1 MYTTEQLN
9 EMLVPELREIADGL
23 RVANVKKLG
32 KAELISAIGAAQ
44 KGSDNG
50 NGDKRDRKRVLRP
63 RKKKDTPVDDTANQL
78 QIPEASEEEEDL
90 RLEVPAKEEVIAPP
104 VEEVRE
110 PMEQPVRERQD
121 PPMPQYPQ
129 KKREPRFNIDLD
141 GAVPGEGVLE
151 MMPDGY
157 GFLRSADYNYLSS
170 PDDVYVS
177 PSQIKLFGLKTG
189 DWVSGFVRPPKE
201 GEKYFALLRV
211 ETINGRD
218 PKEIRDRVP
227 FDYLTP
233 LFPDEKLNLV
243 YNAGDYSTRVID
255 LFTPIGKGQRGMIVA
270 QPKVGKTYLLK
281 SIANAI
287 AQNHPEIYLIVLLID
302 ERPEEVTD
310 MERSVNA
317 EVIAST
323 FDEPAEKHVKV
334 SSIVLQKAKRL
345 VECGQDVVILLDSIT
360 RLARAHNT
368 VAPSSGKVLSGG
380 VEANAM
386 QKPKQ
391 FFGAARNIENG
402 GSLTILATALID
414 TGSKMDE
421 VIFEEFKGTGNMELQ
436 LDRKLFNR
444 RIFPSIDIINSS
456 TRRDDLLH
464 EREVLQRMWVLRNY
478 LADMNTEEAMQ
489 FLLQRMRGTKS
500 NEEFLATMNG

>member
-9 EMLVPELREIADGL
+9 EMLVPELREIAEGL
-23 RVANVKKLG
+23 SVTNVKKLG
-32 KAELISAIGAAQ
+32 KSELIKAIVESRRGADDA
-44 KGSDNG
+44 
-50 NGDKRDRKRVLRP
+50 GDKRERKRVLRP
-63 RKKKDTPVDDTANQL
+63 RKKKDAPDEEPGKQL
-78 QIPEASEEEEDL
+78 VIPEASDAEEDL
-90 RLEVPAKEEVIAPP
+90 LLELPKKEIEEEVIAPVVQEP
-104 VEEVRE
+104 IEE
-110 PMEQPVRERQD
+110 PVRERQEQQ
-121 PPMPQYPQ
+121 MPQYPQ

-233 LFPDEKLNLV
+233 LFPEEKLNLV
-243 YNAGDYSTRVID
+243 YNAGDYSTRIID

-402 GSLTILATALID
+402 GSLTILATALVD
-414 TGSKMDE
+414 TGSRMDE
-421 VIFEEFKGTGNMELQ
+421 VIFEEFKGTGNMELS

-444 RIFPSIDIINSS
+444 RIFPAADIINSS

-464 EREVLQRMWVLRNY
+464 DREVLQRLWVLRNY